1 MVEEGWVTPAIDG
14 VRRGAGVGGCGLRFQ
29 HTSENREKNK
39 KLFCTFHVTS
49 TTTWDYHGITMGLFL
64 WLHLSDWVVRLSW
77 GWQPFSSSP
86 LRQWGIPSQR
96 SSTWMQPPGGGHEN
110 WPGGQLRGLVVGVD
124 CCTPAKI
131 RHSRNIFSCYEWL
144 TNDMKQMRM
153 EKLMFHYKWWN
164 SHEQNTSFSHHFTKI
179 KNTSKFQGLYLRMFS

>member
-1 MVEEGWVTPAIDG
+1 MWSKKVEWHQPLMESGEELVW
-14 VRRGAGVGGCGLRFQ
+14 AGVVWDFSTQ
-29 HTSENREKNK
+29 MKI
-39 KLFCTFHVTS
+39 FCTFHVTS

-110 WPGGQLRGLVVGVD
+110 WPGGQPRGLVVGVE

-131 RHSRNIFSCYEWL
+131 RHSRDIFSCYEWL

-179 KNTSKFQGLYLRMFS
+179 KNTSKFQELYLRMFS